1 MISATP
7 VRLGLVAMLTAA
19 GALAGHSAAF
29 AQGAAGS
36 VNLAPHIAIYDL
48 TLTSSRGKRS
58 LEGVR
63 GRIVYDFSGSA
74 CEGYA
79 LNFRQV
85 TELDSGEGKVA
96 LSDLRTAT
104 WEEGEGKSFRFK
116 SQNYMDEKQI
126 GDVDGRAD
134 RGKASVAVK
143 LNKPEDKKFDAGR
156 VVFPTEHMRL
166 LIEAAQAGKT
176 LLEIAVY
183 DGSESG
189 EKIYQSLS
197 VIGRRIEPDNALHF
211 IEVAERDF
219 DLGQQIHGALA
230 RRLLAVFDRYRAT
243 ELADRNQFAV
253 RAEAELAGH
262 HQQITAAHKA
272 HIVGDRCGRRAKRN
286 PKVRK
291 LFFNYTR
298 HNPLHLSWSK
308 VLADRARRRKRI
320 G

>member
-1 MISATP
+1 MVRAVQEMPMISSAP
-7 VRLGLVAMLTAA
+7 IRLGFVAMFAAATFTAN
-19 GALAGHSAAF
+19 GVAF
-29 AQGAAGS
+29 AQGPAGS
-36 VNLAPHIAIYDL
+36 VKLAPHVAVYDL
-48 TLTSSRGKRS
+48 SLTSSRGKRA

-104 WEEGEGKSFRFK
+104 WEEGGGKSFRFK
-116 SQNYMDEKQI
+116 SQNYMDQKQV

-134 RGKASVAVK
+134 RAKNSVAVK
-143 LNKPEDKKFDAGR
+143 LVKPEDKKFDAGK

-176 LLEIAVY
+176 LLEVAVY

-197 VIGRRIEPDNALHF
+197 VIGRRIEPDRKPDSDAAAAKDSLS
-211 IEVAERDF
+211 
-219 DLGQQIHGALA
+219 GLA
-230 RRLLAVFDRYRAT
+230 RWPVTISYFEKTEKKADDQPSEQTPVYAISFEMYENGISRALRLDYGDFVIDGKMSSLEVKKT
-243 ELADRNQFAV
+243 
-253 RAEAELAGH
+253 
-262 HQQITAAHKA
+262 KA
-272 HIVGDRCGRRAKRN
+272 CK
-286 PKVRK
+286 
-291 LFFNYTR
+291 
-298 HNPLHLSWSK
+298 
-308 VLADRARRRKRI
+308 
-320 G
+320 

>member
-1 MISATP
+1 MISVAP
-7 VRLGLVAMLTAA
+7 VRLGFVAMFAA
-19 GALAGHSAAF
+19 ATCAANGAAF
-29 AQGAAGS
+29 AQGPAGQ
-36 VNLAPHIAIYDL
+36 VKLAPHVAIYDL
-48 TLTSSRGKRS
+48 TLTSSRGRRS

-116 SQNYMDEKQI
+116 SQNYMDQKQI

-143 LNKPEDKKFDAGR
+143 LSKPGDKRFDAGK

-197 VIGRRIEPDNALHF
+197 VIGRRIEPDKKPSDAAADKDTL
-211 IEVAERDF
+211 A
-219 DLGQQIHGALA
+219 GLA
-230 RRLLAVFDRYRAT
+230 RWPVTISYFDKIGKKTEEQPGEQTPIYAISFEMYENGISRALRLDYGDFVIDGKMSSLEVKNARAC
-243 ELADRNQFAV
+243 
-253 RAEAELAGH
+253 
-262 HQQITAAHKA
+262 K
-272 HIVGDRCGRRAKRN
+272 
-286 PKVRK
+286 
-291 LFFNYTR
+291 
-298 HNPLHLSWSK
+298 
-308 VLADRARRRKRI
+308 
-320 G
+320 

>member
-1 MISATP
+1 MISVAP
-7 VRLGLVAMLTAA
+7 VRLGFVVMFA
-19 GALAGHSAAF
+19 GASLAANGAAL
-29 AQGAAGS
+29 AQGPAGT
-36 VNLAPHIAIYDL
+36 VKLAPHVAIYDL

-116 SQNYMDEKQI
+116 SQNYMDDKQV

-134 RGKASVAVK
+134 RAKASVAVK
-143 LNKPEDKKFDAGR
+143 LNKPEDKKFDAGK

-166 LIEAAQAGKT
+166 LIEAAQAGRT
-176 LLEIAVY
+176 LLEVAVY

-197 VIGRRIEPDNALHF
+197 VIGRRIEPDKKPGDDAAANKDSLS
-211 IEVAERDF
+211 
-219 DLGQQIHGALA
+219 GLA
-230 RRLLAVFDRYRAT
+230 RWPVTISYFEKTGKKADDQPSEQMPVYAISFEMYENGISRALRLDY
-243 ELADRNQFAV
+243 
-253 RAEAELAGH
+253 
-262 HQQITAAHKA
+262 
-272 HIVGDRCGRRAKRN
+272 GDFVIDGKMSSLEVKKTKTCK
-286 PKVRK
+286 
-291 LFFNYTR
+291 
-298 HNPLHLSWSK
+298 
-308 VLADRARRRKRI
+308 
-320 G
+320 

>member
-1 MISATP
+1 MISVIP
-7 VRLGLVAMLTAA
+7 VRLGFVAMFAA
-19 GALAGHSAAF
+19 ATFAANGAALA
-29 AQGAAGS
+29 QGPAGS
-36 VNLAPHIAIYDL
+36 VKLAPHVAVYDL

-104 WEEGEGKSFRFK
+104 WEEGDGKSFRFK
-116 SQNYMDEKQI
+116 SQNYMDSKQI

-134 RGKASVAVK
+134 RGKGSVAVK
-143 LNKPEDKKFDAGR
+143 LSKPGDKKFDAGK

-166 LIEAAQAGKT
+166 LIEAARAGKT
-176 LLEIAVY
+176 LLEVAVY

-197 VIGRRIEPDNALHF
+197 VIGRRIEADRKPEDAASDKDSL
-211 IEVAERDF
+211 A
-219 DLGQQIHGALA
+219 GLA
-230 RRLLAVFDRYRAT
+230 RWPVTISYFDKAEKKADDQPGEQTPIYAISFEMYENGISRALRLDYGDFVIDGKMSSLEVKKARAC
-243 ELADRNQFAV
+243 
-253 RAEAELAGH
+253 
-262 HQQITAAHKA
+262 K
-272 HIVGDRCGRRAKRN
+272 
-286 PKVRK
+286 
-291 LFFNYTR
+291 
-298 HNPLHLSWSK
+298 
-308 VLADRARRRKRI
+308 
-320 G
+320 